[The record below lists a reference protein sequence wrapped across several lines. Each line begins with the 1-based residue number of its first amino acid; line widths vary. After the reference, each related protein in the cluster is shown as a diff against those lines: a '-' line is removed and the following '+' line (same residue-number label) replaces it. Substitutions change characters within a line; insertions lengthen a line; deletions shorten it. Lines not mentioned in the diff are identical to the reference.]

1 MATGKRYYWM
11 KLKENFMTS
20 DTIDYFMGLPDGANY
35 VVLYQMLC
43 LKTINTEGRFERQI
57 GAVLIPYDA
66 EKIRRDTKWFSADTI
81 RVALNLYMQ
90 FGLIYK
96 DENGVLVIANHKDL
110 VGSETDYAEK
120 NRRMRAAHSS
130 KNQLP
135 GPGEDGHN
143 VSSDVSGDVSLN
155 VSTENRDKIVENR
168 DKSSDNRGQI
178 LDSYS
183 SDDDSDDD
191 EPVAEIID
199 DFARMNGMTIDS
211 YNLLKCCDAKTRKKV
226 SQVTMKLFSKSVG
239 TNPTEMDEAKVFRW
253 IVDEHRKVSNEKIY
267 ILTCA
272 FYKAGEAGHRGQ
284 WSYIEAILDDMH
296 SKGVKTKEDAT
307 DYFYSRKD
315 DA

>member
-1 MATGKRYYWM
+1 MAAEKRYYWL
-11 KLKENFMTS
+11 KLKEDFFTSKRIKKLRKLAGGDTYTIIYLEIQLKAMQSGGILRWTGLEDNFAAELALDLDEDEDNVKFTLAYLLKYGLAESS
-20 DTIDYFMGLPDGANY
+20 DN
-35 VVLYQMLC
+35 
-43 LKTINTEGRFERQI
+43 INFLFPY
-57 GAVLIPYDA
+57 AV
-66 EKIRRDTKWFSADTI
+66 
-81 RVALNLYMQ
+81 
-90 FGLIYK
+90 
-96 DENGVLVIANHKDL
+96 EN
-110 VGSETDYAEK
+110 VGSEGASAK
-120 NRRMRAAHSS
+120 RMRDMRAKLKETSLPTP
-130 KNQLP
+130 QLP
-135 GPGEDGHN
+135 AVSVTLCEHRYGEKEGEKEGELELELERE
-143 VSSDVSGDVSLN
+143 SDIDTFN
-155 VSTENRDKIVENR
+155 
-168 DKSSDNRGQI
+168 
-178 LDSYS
+178 
-183 SDDDSDDD
+183 DDIDDD

-226 SQVTMKLFSKSVG
+226 SQATMKLFSKSVG

-272 FYKAGEAGHRGQ
+272 FYKAAEAGHRGQ